1 MLTWQDI
8 GAHETG
14 GCLTRRGLT
23 MFVGHY
29 GPGFAIRAWRPELPL
44 WLMFLMV
51 QLVDIAWAVLVMA
64 GVEKVRIAPGI
75 TAANPLDLYYMPYSH
90 GLITALA
97 WSLGA
102 GFACRVAFRW
112 PAWTL
117 VPWVGAAVFSHW
129 LLDLLVHRP
138 DLPVYGD
145 SMKLGLGLWNFPA
158 IALLLEAAVLFGG
171 LTLYLRRTTP
181 RNALGRFG
189 PVVFVVLILVL
200 QITTAAGPPPPSP
213 GAVAA
218 SALAAYLAFA
228 AVAGW
233 IDRQRLPR
241 KTN

>member
-1 MLTWQDI
+1 
-8 GAHETG
+8 
-14 GCLTRRGLT
+14 

-29 GPGFAIRAWRPELPL
+29 GPGLAIRAWRPELPL

-90 GLITALA
+90 GLIAALA
-97 WSLGA
+97 WSLVA
-102 GFACRVAFRW
+102 GLVCRVAFRW
-112 PAWTL
+112 PTWTL

-145 SMKLGLGLWNFPA
+145 SMKLGLGLWNFPT
-158 IALLLEAAVLFGG
+158 IALLLEAAVLFAG
-171 LTLYLRRTTP
+171 LWFYLRRTAP
-181 RNALGRFG
+181 RNAIGRFG
-189 PVVFVVLILVL
+189 PVVFVALMLVL
-200 QITTAAGPPPPSP
+200 QVTTAAGPPPPSP
-213 GAVAA
+213 GAVAV

-241 KTN
+241 KVS